1 MIDGIEN
8 GLAFKLNSNSL
19 KLFAVVT
26 PCNDKIELTA
36 AIVKAHLEQKHFS
49 HLFIN
54 DYLVFDLVYRYN
66 HATSESF
73 EFEIGEQRD
82 ATCEISLS
90 DDMMQAYLTL
100 TPNFGGKNVT
110 LSDAQK
116 LLQEKGIVWGVVSTE
131 EIEAALAEG
140 QVSKFVIAQGFEPV
154 EGVDTQFLSLIPEIE
169 QNERKPLVNEDGVVD
184 YRELGDSV
192 IVHKDA
198 VLVHRIPPVKGEDGR
213 NVLGEIVKPSG
224 GADIPFSGDKKGVCI
239 NPEDENQLIS
249 TITGQPVLVPHGMI
263 VLPVLTVK
271 RVDLLSGNI
280 RFNGSVV
287 VNGDVKEGMK
297 IFALEDITIDGNVF
311 SSRIECM
318 GNLVIKGS
326 VTGNTELLAGGGV
339 IVKGGLQGYSK
350 TENQKDEEHAAKI
363 ITRGSV
369 CIGFAENF
377 VIEAGV
383 DIVID
388 KYSMNN
394 HLMAQ
399 NKIVIGSKMG
409 GTKSAIIGGVTWAMM
424 LVKATLIGSSS
435 GMKTRIQV
443 GSNPHVQKRVAEIK
457 SAFAL
462 NAKSQSDIKT
472 VLTFIENHPEKR
484 NEETLEKLH
493 HTLSKL
499 IIEADAYHAE
509 LGELIENMTNIED
522 AKVIA
527 TFGIYTG
534 SEIQINNVSWKAQEN
549 RGKSVF
555 RLVRREMSITTR

>member
-8 GLAFKLNSNSL
+8 GLDFKLNSNSH
-19 KLFAVVT
+19 KLFAVVV
-26 PCNDKIELTA
+26 PCDDKIELSA
-36 AIVKAHLEQKHFS
+36 QIVKDRLEKKHLS

-54 DYLVFDLVYRYN
+54 DYLVSDLIYRYHN
-66 HATSESF
+66 TSSERF

-82 ATCEISLS
+82 ATCEITLS
-90 DDMMQAYLTL
+90 EDQMQAYLTL
-100 TPNFGGKNVT
+100 TPNFGGKRVT
-110 LSDAQK
+110 LFDIQN

-131 EIEAALAEG
+131 EIEAVLAKE
-140 QVSKFVIAQGFEPV
+140 QVFEFVIAQGFEPIN
-154 EGVDTQFLSLIPEIE
+154 GVDTQFVNLIPELE
-169 QNERKPLVNEDGVVD
+169 LHERKPLVNEDGIVD
-184 YRELGDSV
+184 YRELGDIV
-192 IVHKDA
+192 VVHKDA
-198 VLVHRIPPVKGEDGR
+198 VLVHRIPPVKGEEGR
-213 NVLGEIVKPSG
+213 NVLGKIVKPTG
-224 GADIPFSGDKKGVCI
+224 GAEIPFSGDQKGVCV
-239 NPEDENQLIS
+239 NPENENQLIS

-311 SSRIECM
+311 NSKIECM

-350 TENQKDEEHAAKI
+350 TELQKDEEHAAKI

-369 CIGFAENF
+369 CIGYAENF
-377 VIEAGV
+377 VIEAGL
-383 DIVID
+383 DIVIE
-388 KYSMNN
+388 KHSMNN

-409 GTKSAIIGGVTWAMM
+409 GTKSAVIGGITWAMA
-424 LVKATLIGSSS
+424 LVKATLIGSSA

-443 GSNPHVQKRVAEIK
+443 GTNPYVQKRAAEIK
-457 SAFAL
+457 NAFAL
-462 NAKSQSDIKT
+462 NTKSQNDIKT
-472 VLTFIENHPEKR
+472 VLAFLEKHPEKR
-484 NEETLEKLH
+484 NDETLEKLH

-499 IIEADAYHAE
+499 MIEADVYRAE
-509 LGELIENMTNIED
+509 LAELIANMKNIED
-522 AKVIA
+522 ARIIA
-527 TFGIYTG
+527 SFGVYTG
-534 SEIQINNVSWKAQEN
+534 SEVQINNVSWKAQEN

-555 RLVRREMSITTR
+555 RVVRREMSITTR

>member
-1 MIDGIEN
+1 MISGIEN
-8 GLAFKLNSNSL
+8 GLDFKLNSNNH
-19 KLFAVVT
+19 KLFAIVA
-26 PCNDKIELTA
+26 PCDDKIELSA
-36 AIVKAHLEQKHFS
+36 QIVKDRLEKKHLS

-54 DYLVFDLVYRYN
+54 DYLISDLVHRYN
-66 HATSESF
+66 HTTSESF

-82 ATCEISLS
+82 ATCEITLS

-100 TPNFGGKNVT
+100 TPNFGGRHVT
-110 LSDAQK
+110 LSDVQK
-116 LLQEKGIVWGVVSTE
+116 LLQANGIVWGIVSTE
-131 EIEAALAEG
+131 EIEAVLAEEH
-140 QVSKFVIAQGFEPV
+140 VSEFVIAQGFEPI
-154 EGVDTQFLSLIPEIE
+154 EGVDTQFLSLIAEIE
-169 QNERKPLVNEDGVVD
+169 QNERKPLVNEDGIVD
-184 YRELGDSV
+184 YRELGDIV
-192 IVHKDA
+192 VVHKDT
-198 VLVHRIPPVKGEDGR
+198 VLVHRIPPIKGEDGR
-213 NVLGEIVKPSG
+213 NVLGEIVKPNG
-224 GADIPFSGDKKGVCI
+224 GDDIPFSGDQKGVCI
-239 NPEDENQLIS
+239 NPENENQLVS

-280 RFNGSVV
+280 RFNGSIV

-297 IFALEDITIDGNVF
+297 MFALEDITIEGNVF
-311 SSRIECM
+311 NSRIECM
-318 GNLVIKGS
+318 GNLVIRGS

-339 IVKGGLQGYSK
+339 IVKVGLQGYSK
-350 TENQKDEEHAAKI
+350 TELQKDEEHAAKI

-369 CIGFAENF
+369 CIGYAENF
-377 VIEAGV
+377 VIEAGL

-394 HLMAQ
+394 HLMEQ

-409 GTKSAIIGGVTWAMM
+409 GTKSAIIGGVTWAMA
-424 LVKATLIGSSS
+424 LVKATLIGSSA

-462 NAKSQSDIKT
+462 NAKSQNDIRT
-472 VLTFIENHPEKR
+472 VLSFIDKHPEKR

-499 IIEADAYHAE
+499 IIESDDYHAE
-509 LGELIENMTNIED
+509 LSELIENMKTIED
-522 AKVIA
+522 ARVIA
-527 TFGIYTG
+527 TFGLYTG

-555 RLVRREMSITTR
+555 RIVRREMSITTR